1 MDAGCGSGRDS
12 LVLIKSGFKV
22 DAFDAS
28 EEMCK
33 RASNLLGQR
42 VRFCRFEE
50 LRDIMNAACEKLKQ
64 WTEEE
69 FRAFDFSPYLF
80 EEDDEDES

>member
-1 MDAGCGSGRDS
+1 MAT
-12 LVLIKSGFKV
+12 
-22 DAFDAS
+22 
-28 EEMCK
+28 
-33 RASNLLGQR
+33 
-42 VRFCRFEE
+42 